1 MEDAGI
7 SPSRLAGSNTSVY
20 MGVNS
25 DDYAKLVLEDLPDV
39 GAHMGVGTAYC
50 GIPSRIS
57 YLLDL
62 MDPSVALDAA
72 CASSLVAVHH
82 ARQAIR
88 AGETDL
94 AIAGGVNALLGPG
107 LTRVLDE
114 AGVISADGKC
124 RSFDDS
130 ASGYGRGEGAGVV
143 ILKRLDKALTDGD

>member
-1 MEDAGI
+1 
-7 SPSRLAGSNTSVY
+7 

>member
-1 MEDAGI
+1 
-7 SPSRLAGSNTSVY
+7 
-20 MGVNS
+20 MGVNC

-50 GIPSRIS
+50 GIPS
-57 YLLDL
+57 L
-62 MDPSVALDAA
+62 
-72 CASSLVAVHH
+72 AVHH

-114 AGVISADGKC
+114 AGAISADGKC